1 MLKIFVINLE
11 KRPDRLNFIKLQ
23 LDTLGLDFE
32 KIIAIDGITLPLP
45 YPIVNYQKFL
55 INHKRPI
62 VQGEIGCAES
72 HRFIWKKM
80 LNEKIDYALVLE
92 DDVEISPEII
102 EFIEGENWKNYDL
115 INISEFKPYNTTETL
130 LNQLRELQLTIR
142 PFPFQKGRDL
152 WKTMENSNKYHIY
165 KIDILNKSNA
175 ICECNRAPILAS
187 GYIISKK
194 AAKAYLKTSNR
205 LYYPIDWVW
214 HYSGALLKTA
224 FLSKPFII
232 QILNDT
238 NINGRIEY
246 NHLTKFQRIQRF
258 FIRTHYIARKLAT
271 LRLYVLR
278 NF

>member
-1 MLKIFVINLE
+1 MLKIFLINLQ
-11 KRPDRLNFIKLQ
+11 KRTDRLNFISSQ
-23 LDTLGLDFE
+23 LNELGLNFE
-32 KIIAIDGITLPLP
+32 KITAIDGMTLPLS

-55 INHKRPI
+55 INQKRPI

-80 LNEKIDYALVLE
+80 LNENIDYALALE

-102 EFIEGENWKNYDL
+102 ELIEKENWKNYDF
-115 INISEFKPYNTTETL
+115 INISEHKPYNTTEIL
-130 LNQLRELQLTIR
+130 LNQLRQLQLTIR
-142 PFPFQKGRDL
+142 PFPFQKGRNL

-194 AAKAYLKTSNR
+194 AANAYLKTSNQ

-224 FLSKPFII
+224 FLSKPLIT

-238 NINGRIEY
+238 NIY
-246 NHLTKFQRIQRF
+246 NRKGGSVLTNYQIIKRF
-258 FIRTHYIARKLAT
+258 FLRTHYSARKLAVW
-271 LRLYVLR
+271 RMYRLR